1 MSPFMVLAPFIFGF
15 LGTLA
20 YCTLFKKDGP
30 SNLKDIEA
38 GLLKLQQKLGNLV
51 DKEIDVHLIC
61 HKQGLEIKNSFY
73 HLSLALKTILKEY
86 SENGKSEDFK
96 TMMDTFSKICLKAI
110 EDIKEE
116 QKEYEKTTH
125 HHQ

>member
-1 MSPFMVLAPFIFGF
+1 MSPFTVLAPFTFGF
-15 LGTLA
+15 LGALA
-20 YCTLFKKDGP
+20 YCTLFKKEG
-30 SNLKDIEA
+30 SLNLKEIEA
-38 GLLKLQQKLGNLV
+38 ALLRLQQKLEKLL
-51 DKEIDVHLIC
+51 DKEIDVNLIC

-86 SENGKSEDFK
+86 AEKGRSEDFQ

-125 HHQ
+125 HH